1 MLINVPVVLH
11 ALPNARLMRFMVQDF
26 SHSLLLRRNVPDAVY
41 VMIYV
46 SSVQSWLNSTLMVFT
61 IQVNNKKIIAE
72 KGETIL
78 SALNR
83 NGIIIPT
90 LCRMKEFTPTG
101 ACRMCVVEVDGRDRL
116 VTACSQPVEEW
127 MTIRTHTPRVIKAR
141 KTIVELL
148 LSKHPDDCLYCDRNL
163 NCELQRLAEE
173 LNIRERRIRGRK
185 VRPRLDQSSPSIIRE
200 LSKCILCGRCIRI
213 CEEVITATS
222 LDFINKGQQ
231 THVGTSMDKDFNFSS
246 CINCGQCVQVC
257 PTGALHEKHNITEVQ
272 EYLNKPDIVKII
284 QYSPLVVNGLAE
296 KFGIKQVRDFDK
308 ILNALLRKIGFDKVY
323 TTGFGADILINE
335 LSEQLVE
342 KIETK
347 SSDPVY
353 ITACPAWV
361 KYAEQF
367 MPSVLPALSKLKS
380 PQQITGALI
389 KTLIAEQLN
398 VKPEKIFSVSA
409 TPCVAMKFEAR
420 RDGMMRKGIS
430 DVDAVLTVRELARL
444 IRLYGIDVSNPE
456 SEPAD
461 EPMALRSSSAVLAEV
476 SGGLT
481 EAVLRSAYFKK
492 HNKVADKQIFK
503 KIRSPNSF
511 RDTVFSIDDT
521 DIKVAVVDGL
531 TGLEKLKTSMT
542 SGVKYDLIEV
552 MVCTG
557 GCVHGAGMPFCN
569 SKEGVRNRAKLIYQ
583 ADETEAVGLPAK
595 SQALFT
601 LYEKFAKEN
610 KEIASKSIYNTH
622 YSKRDVLL

>member
-1 MLINVPVVLH
+1 ML
-11 ALPNARLMRFMVQDF
+11 
-26 SHSLLLRRNVPDAVY
+26 
-41 VMIYV
+41 
-46 SSVQSWLNSTLMVFT
+46 FT
-61 IQVNNKKIIAE
+61 IQVNNKKIKAE

-83 NGIIIPT
+83 NGIFIPT

-101 ACRMCVVEVDGRDRL
+101 ACRMCVVEVEGRERL

-127 MTIRTHTPRVIKAR
+127 MIVRTHTPRVINAR

-173 LNIRERRIRGRK
+173 LNIRERRIRGK
-185 VRPRLDQSSPSIIRE
+185 KIKPRLDQSSHSVVRE
-200 LSKCILCGRCIRI
+200 LSKCILCGRCIRV

-231 THVGTSMDKDFNFSS
+231 THVGASMDKDFNFSS

-272 EYLNKPDIVKII
+272 EYLNKPEIVKII

-296 KFGIKQVRDFDK
+296 EFGIKQIKDFDK
-308 ILNALLRKIGFDKVY
+308 ILNAILRKIGFDKVY
-323 TTGFGADILINE
+323 TTGFGADVLINE
-335 LSEQLVE
+335 LTEQLLEKVE
-342 KIETK
+342 
-347 SSDPVY
+347 SNSHDPVY
-353 ITACPAWV
+353 LSACPAWV

-367 MPSVLPALSKLKS
+367 MPSVLPTLSRLKS
-380 PQQITGALI
+380 SQQITGALI
-389 KTLIAEQLN
+389 KTLIADQLN

-409 TPCVAMKFEAR
+409 TPCMAMKFEAR

-430 DVDAVLTVRELARL
+430 DVDSVLTVRELARL
-444 IRLYGIDVSNPE
+444 IRLYGIDVFNTE

-461 EPMALRSSSAVLAEV
+461 EPMALRSSSASLTEV

-481 EAVLRSAYFKK
+481 EAVIRNAWFRKYKK
-492 HNKVADKQIFK
+492 EVDKQMFK
-503 KIRSPNSF
+503 KIRSTGSF
-511 RDTVFSIDDT
+511 RDTVLSIDGN

-531 TGLEKLKTSMT
+531 TGLEKLKALIS
-542 SGVKYDLIEV
+542 SGVRYDFIEV
-552 MVCTG
+552 MVCPG

-569 SKEGVRNRAKLIYQ
+569 SKEGVKSRAKLIYQ
-583 ADETEAVGLPAK
+583 TDETEAVGLPAK
-595 SQALFT
+595 SPALFN
-601 LYEKFAKEN
+601 LNEKYAKEH
-610 KEIASKSIYNTH
+610 KEIASKSVYNTH